1 MPRNTYTVKSE
12 RSWGSKVGGSFKGMV
27 VALVLFVAFTIELYW
42 NEGRTVRTSGAINE
56 ARSVCVE
63 MKDIAAQ
70 PSQYEGKLVHAIG
83 KAETQNV
90 LEDGNFGIKTPGPA
104 VMMSREVQYYQW
116 VETSKTE
123 KKKKLGGGEETVTTY
138 YYNTEWVRHPV
149 DSMQFREYG
158 DANVPFPH
166 RNFVR
171 AEVENLDVVA
181 PDVSFGAYKLND
193 GQKRSIGG
201 AQPMKV
207 VIPAEKL
214 AELNAKYTPASEK
227 EKDSVPPAQA
237 VQPAS
242 PDQTVQPVS
251 SDQAVQPASAD
262 QTVQPASPDQTV
274 QPVPSDQ
281 AVQTA
286 SADKTAAAE
295 AAPSYVHAS
304 GNVLYIGR
312 NPGMAAVGDVRIT
325 YKVTLPTTISLIA
338 RVVNNTF
345 EPYIASNGESFSW
358 LSTGSFSLD
367 KMISDA
373 HSSNNVTAWVLRGVG
388 ALMIIVAI
396 ALFLAPI
403 SAVADVLPILG
414 DIASAGT
421 VLVAMLL
428 GLAWS
433 LVVIAVAWLRFRP
446 VYAWSAIGVAVLLT
460 ALVIYRGHR
469 KKAA

>member
-12 RSWGSKVGGSFKGMV
+12 RSWGSKVGGSFKGMI

-42 NEGRTVRTSGAINE
+42 NEGRTVRTTGAINE

-242 PDQTVQPVS
+242 PDQTVQPV
-251 SDQAVQPASAD
+251 
-262 QTVQPASPDQTV
+262 
-274 QPVPSDQ
+274 PSDQ

-433 LVVIAVAWLRFRP
+433 LIVIAVAWLRFRP

>member
-1 MPRNTYTVKSE
+1 
-12 RSWGSKVGGSFKGMV
+12 
-27 VALVLFVAFTIELYW
+27 
-42 NEGRTVRTSGAINE
+42 
-56 ARSVCVE
+56 

-262 QTVQPASPDQTV
+262 QT
-274 QPVPSDQ
+274 
-281 AVQTA
+281 
-286 SADKTAAAE
+286 AAAE

-433 LVVIAVAWLRFRP
+433 LIVIAVAWLRFRP

>member
-12 RSWGSKVGGSFKGMV
+12 RSWGSKVGGSFKGMI

-42 NEGRTVRTSGAINE
+42 TEGRTVRTTGAINE

-90 LEDGNFGIKTPGPA
+90 LEDGNFGIKTPAPA

-262 QTVQPASPDQTV
+262 QT
-274 QPVPSDQ
+274 
-281 AVQTA
+281 
-286 SADKTAAAE
+286 AAAE

-433 LVVIAVAWLRFRP
+433 LIVIAVAWLRFRP

>member
-12 RSWGSKVGGSFKGMV
+12 RSWGSKVGGSFKGMI

-42 NEGRTVRTSGAINE
+42 NEGRTVRTTGAINE

-90 LEDGNFGIKTPGPA
+90 LEDGNFGIKTPAPA

-262 QTVQPASPDQTV
+262 QT
-274 QPVPSDQ
+274 
-281 AVQTA
+281 
-286 SADKTAAAE
+286 AAAE

-433 LVVIAVAWLRFRP
+433 LIVIAVAWLRFRP

>member
-12 RSWGSKVGGSFKGMV
+12 RSWGSKVGGSFKGMI

-90 LEDGNFGIKTPGPA
+90 LEDGNFGIKTPAPA

-262 QTVQPASPDQTV
+262 QT
-274 QPVPSDQ
+274 
-281 AVQTA
+281 
-286 SADKTAAAE
+286 AAAE

-433 LVVIAVAWLRFRP
+433 LIVIAVAWLRFRP

>member
-12 RSWGSKVGGSFKGMV
+12 RSWGSKVGGSFKGMI

-262 QTVQPASPDQTV
+262 QT
-274 QPVPSDQ
+274 
-281 AVQTA
+281 
-286 SADKTAAAE
+286 AAAE

-433 LVVIAVAWLRFRP
+433 LIVIAVAWLRFRP

>member
-12 RSWGSKVGGSFKGMV
+12 RSWGSKVGGSFKGMI

-42 NEGRTVRTSGAINE
+42 NEGRTVRTTGAINE

-262 QTVQPASPDQTV
+262 QT
-274 QPVPSDQ
+274 
-281 AVQTA
+281 
-286 SADKTAAAE
+286 AAAE

-433 LVVIAVAWLRFRP
+433 LIVIAVAWLRFRP